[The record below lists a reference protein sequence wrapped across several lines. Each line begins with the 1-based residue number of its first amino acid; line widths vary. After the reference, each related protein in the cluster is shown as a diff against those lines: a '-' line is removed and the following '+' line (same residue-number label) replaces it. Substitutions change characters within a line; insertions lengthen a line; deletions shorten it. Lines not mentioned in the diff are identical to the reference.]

1 MNRRRATLAALGA
14 LPVVALFAW
23 GMGRDPG
30 EIPSPLPGH
39 QAPSFALAVFT
50 NGLGGTPKDS
60 VRLQDWLGD
69 PVVLNVWASWCLACR
84 DEHPALLAVGR
95 RYADTDVH
103 FVGLLYNDT
112 PEAGRAWLQEMGGQA
127 YPSVLDPGARTA
139 IAYGVYGVPETYFIG
154 RDGRVAHKHT
164 GPVTER
170 VLEDWIARIRST
182 PAVPGNDTS
191 FPRDR

>member
-1 MNRRRATLAALGA
+1 MNRRRAVLAALSGI
-14 LPVVALFAW
+14 PVLALFAW

-30 EIPSPLPGH
+30 EIPSPLPGRP
-39 QAPSFALAVFT
+39 APPFALSVFT
-50 NGLGGTPKDS
+50 NGLGGIPQDS
-60 VRLQDWLGD
+60 VRLQDWWGD

-95 RYADTDVH
+95 RYAERDVR
-103 FVGLLYNDT
+103 FVGLFYNDT

-164 GPVTER
+164 GPITEV
-170 VLEDWIARIRST
+170 VLEEWIARLS
-182 PAVPGNDTS
+182 PGKKGPSDGAASKRN
-191 FPRDR
+191 R

>member
-1 MNRRRATLAALGA
+1 MNRRRAVLAALSA
-14 LPVVALFAW
+14 IPVLALFAW

-30 EIPSPLPGH
+30 EIPSPLPGRP
-39 QAPSFALAVFT
+39 APTFALSVFT
-50 NGLGGTPKDS
+50 NGLGGAPQDT

-95 RYADTDVH
+95 RYAASDVH

-164 GPVTER
+164 GPVSER
-170 VLEDWIARIRST
+170 VLEEWIARLRSDSTAPITYAT
-182 PAVPGNDTS
+182 PS
-191 FPRDR
+191 RPR